1 MKAINKQ
8 AVFMVFKAYITAE
21 DDAYKQV
28 MQARANAVKAL
39 HKLGVTT
46 YEQAK
51 PLAVEFAGQAKK
63 CPMVEGARQGSRHY
77 GCVNREHANY
87 ENAKKFAQ
95 RICGAFN
102 KPEPTSERK
111 EVDVVAALLKR
122 YESLTPAQKR
132 AFKASI

>member
-1 MKAINKQ
+1 MKAIDKK
-8 AVFMVFKAYITAE
+8 AVFAVFKAYVTAE

-28 MQARANAVKAL
+28 MQARVNAVKAL

-51 PLAVEFAGQAKK
+51 PLAVEFAGIAKK
-63 CPMVEGARQGSRHY
+63 CPLVEGRGKAQGTM
-77 GCVNREHANY
+77 VLNREHANY

-95 RICGAFN
+95 RVCNAFN

-111 EVDVVAALLKR
+111 EVDAVAALLKR

-132 AFKASI
+132 AFKSQI

>member
-1 MKAINKQ
+1 MKTIDKQ
-8 AVFMVFKAYITAE
+8 AVFAVFKTYITAE

-51 PLAVEFAGQAKK
+51 LLAVEFAGQAKK
-63 CPMVEGARQGSRHY
+63 CPMVEGRGKAQGTM
-77 GCVNREHANY
+77 VLNREHPNY